1 MNQKLLGQQNYLLC
15 GKEKCSRE
23 TACKCYFSDHRIRWT
38 HLEIFVRQ
46 TYFDWYLFCLALC
59 SFSLLK
65 TSFIFHRST
74 NTSKTTKQLLTFQKH
89 FFLCISNVPCSEE
102 LRSVFRPGLLSDPH
116 MYDSHCTQY
125 CCSCKECKTES
136 KTKEAEFKQSIKILA
151 FQLFFIDLRSLS
163 HTRSIFGPW
172 HIEKDGVWIL
182 IRATEVVLGAMN
194 RHIFSLKGFEMK
206 LIKSYTTQT
215 VDSRGMYL
223 QSHPAQIHIRSL
235 SSTGVFSAN
244 WNLLLRERHLG
255 SCEKYFQWSLP
266 HPGSIFCLLLWLKVM
281 ECPIN
286 GANALLLS

>member
-1 MNQKLLGQQNYLLC
+1 M
-15 GKEKCSRE
+15 S
-23 TACKCYFSDHRIRWT
+23 
-38 HLEIFVRQ
+38 
-46 TYFDWYLFCLALC
+46 LALKNIVLY
-59 SFSLLK
+59 SGLGFSVTHTCMIPTALSIAALVRNAKQNPRLK
-65 TSFIFHRST
+65 RQSL
-74 NTSKTTKQLLTFQKH
+74 NKALK
-89 FFLCISNVPCSEE
+89 FLPFN
-102 LRSVFRPGLLSDPH
+102 F
-116 MYDSHCTQY
+116 
-125 CCSCKECKTES
+125 
-136 KTKEAEFKQSIKILA
+136 
-151 FQLFFIDLRSLS
+151 FFIDLRSLS

-223 QSHPAQIHIRSL
+223 QCHPAQIHIRSL

-281 ECPIN
+281 ESPIN